1 MASSLQ
7 TFARR
12 APFHSILSCSRAP
25 TTTTT
30 PTTTYLALRPLPS
43 AAATQRSNN
52 KLPLLQ
58 QAFGS
63 ARAFA
68 DHATAA
74 QRVPDAAKYKTASDL
89 GAKRPS
95 SRRTH
100 EVPSR
105 PAGTEQPAV
114 PLQWNDFF
122 QLRLKR
128 RRIQV
133 FFSGV
138 GAVGGGTLGAGLV
151 ASGLAEP
158 LAAQLPLDPFVS
170 MGLMTLACAVM
181 GWLAGPSLGGQVFY
195 LLNGRVKP
203 KMKEKEA
210 EFFARVRKHR
220 VDPAN
225 SGAGN
230 PVPDFYGEKIQSVA
244 GYRRWLKDQRAFNKK
259 KTSNFV

>member
-1 MASSLQ
+1 MMASSLQ

-12 APFHSILSCSRAP
+12 APVHSILSCSRAP
-25 TTTTT
+25 ATITTTR
-30 PTTTYLALRPLPS
+30 LALRPLPS
-43 AAATQRSNN
+43 AAAAQQHSNS

-58 QAFGS
+58 QAFGP

-74 QRVPDAAKYKTASDL
+74 QRIPDAAKYKTASDL
-89 GAKRPS
+89 GAKQPS

-100 EVPSR
+100 EVPSN
-105 PAGTEQPAV
+105 PAGTDQAAV

-230 PVPDFYGEKIQSVA
+230 PG
-244 GYRRWLKDQRAFNKK
+244 
-259 KTSNFV
+259 TSLYYSSHHSPSLLPLSSLPLLLPRY